1 MPDTTSDLEIH
12 PHERQA
18 LEALLQFPLT
28 EALFTRRS
36 RRFALGGELPEGPL
50 AYKSRYNPYPLSEL
64 ERLLILTTV
73 GGVTGWHNLISHHK
87 NVAPNLPSY
96 SGMAAGRTFPSA
108 AGFHTSQIFF
118 TDDSGTYIFKTRDAS
133 PPVSRD
139 AQGQVD
145 PVALLLAHKQYI
157 ERLSNSRLYIPP
169 HEPYMAG
176 HNAWNANKP
185 GSLLVWPIADVAQHQ
200 LLKLLFI
207 AQNGFVLYDDVHN
220 RSIPGLEKYKD
231 YVAVDKPYPLTAF
244 DQATL
249 AEVSAE
255 ISTAVFAGHLM
266 QQAMGLGGW
275 MLNGLDRVRTLGAS
289 GDPTVPGLGFRYD
302 FKPGWSRPN
311 PTGLEGVFEGFC
323 PPHYPHLKAAV
334 EALVERK
341 YKAGGPYNPE
351 TPGPWKDSKAVRS
364 QAFPHAEWLIEVV
377 ALQAQYLFDTFGKFP
392 ATVPTIYSLM
402 FLQTHHLDLEFYD
415 RFFEPGAY
423 LQTHREHLEKWH
435 GVRLEDL
442 PKIDDSR

>member
-1 MPDTTSDLEIH
+1 MPHAESEPTIH
-12 PHERQA
+12 PLEREA
-18 LEALLQFPLT
+18 LEELLKFPLT
-28 EALFTRRS
+28 EALFGRRS

-50 AYKSRYNPYPLSEL
+50 AYRSRYQPYPLSEL

-73 GGVTGWHNLISHHK
+73 GGLTGWHNLISHHK
-87 NVAPNLPSY
+87 NVAPYLPSY

-118 TDDSGTYIFKTRDAS
+118 TDDSGTYLFNTRDAS
-133 PPVSRD
+133 PPVPRD
-139 AQGQVD
+139 EHGRVD
-145 PVALLLAHKQYI
+145 VVELLLAHRQYI
-157 ERLSNSRLYIPP
+157 HRLSDTRLYIPP
-169 HEPYMAG
+169 QEPYMAG

-185 GSLLVWPIADVAQHQ
+185 GSVLVWPVADVAQHQ

-220 RSIPGLEKYKD
+220 RPIPGLEKFKNR
-231 YVAVDKPYPLTAF
+231 VAVDKPYPLTAF

-249 AEVSAE
+249 AEVAAE

-289 GDPTVPGLGFRYD
+289 GDPEVPGLGFRYD

-311 PTGLEGVFEGFC
+311 PTGLEGVFEGHC
-323 PPHYPHLKAAV
+323 PPHYPSMRAAV
-334 EALVERK
+334 EAVVTRK
-341 YKAGGPYNPE
+341 YKAGGPFNPE
-351 TPGPWKDSKAVRS
+351 TPGPWKDTPSVRS
-364 QAFPHAEWLIEVV
+364 QAFPHEEWLVEVV
-377 ALQAQYLFDTFGKFP
+377 ALQAQYLHDTFGKFP

-402 FLQTHHLDLEFYD
+402 FLQTHHLDLEYYD

-423 LQTHREHLEKWH
+423 LHTHLEHLEKWH
-435 GVRLEDL
+435 GLRLEEL
-442 PKIDDSR
+442 PMRTDDA